1 MCWFLFFFFF
11 EVGSKEVRRVVV
23 WCESGVIAVLWLS
36 PPAGGGGSRH
46 VKVLRLVK
54 REILEGP
61 RRCGM
66 G

>member
-1 MCWFLFFFFF
+1 
-11 EVGSKEVRRVVV
+11 VRRVVV